1 MLIFICDDDR
11 QELKA
16 MEAHL
21 AKAAAE
27 LSADVEIAAY
37 TSGESLVKAVE
48 EGACPALAVL
58 DIYMEGMNG
67 VETGCSLRRL
77 HPDVFVAFL
86 TASRDFAV
94 DAFELDAL
102 HYMVKPVTTDMFC
115 ALLTRL
121 MARMNRSVQVL
132 ELPIGRGEKVRFP
145 IEKINRIIS
154 KNRGVEI
161 SVQGRSSTWLPCLI
175 IQSSGEEVLCRGF
188 LMNGLASKHS
198 WAFAAFGNAVV
209 FGAIHLANPGVSPL
223 AVINVTIAGIFFS
236 VITIRYNLWVSCGVH
251 AMWNFSEGFIFGS
264 SISGN
269 AAQMSAFA
277 VSPTNRPAWLTG
289 GEFGI
294 EGSIVV
300 TVIYIIGIVLIM
312 MIPRASKNKGKE
324 N

>member
-1 MLIFICDDDR
+1 MSMIQLEKSRAMKEC
-11 QELKA
+11 EKA
-16 MEAHL
+16 RIPWIVVEA
-21 AKAAAE
+21 A
-27 LSADVEIAAY
+27 
-37 TSGESLVKAVE
+37 
-48 EGACPALAVL
+48 
-58 DIYMEGMNG
+58 
-67 VETGCSLRRL
+67 
-77 HPDVFVAFL
+77 VFVAIFILFQAAAQIVVPPIFSVVARGLDEDGIYVAVTMLTNLIFVVLIIVPILYCMLVEKRSLSGLGFYGNAGKSVFAGILAGFGLTVLVAGIQILLGAGSIEWAGTLPIVSGVLIFL
-86 TASRDFAV
+86 T
-94 DAFELDAL
+94 
-102 HYMVKPVTTDMFC
+102 T
-115 ALLTRL
+115 
-121 MARMNRSVQVL
+121 
-132 ELPIGRGEKVRFP
+132 
-145 IEKINRIIS
+145 
-154 KNRGVEI
+154 
-161 SVQGRSSTWLPCLI
+161 I

-264 SISGN
+264 NISGN

-312 MIPRASKNKGKE
+312 MIPRVSKNKGKE